1 MQKEIINIL
10 LKENDSDKALKHVKD
25 IIDKLRKNSVE
36 VEDVII
42 TTQLRKPI
50 EEYANIGPHVA
61 VAKRMKGKG
70 LNVGPGS
77 MIKYIVVQG
86 KGMIR
91 DKARAIDDMKN
102 EKYDSDYY
110 INNQLVPAVEGILSV
125 FGHEKDEIISEK
137 TQSNLGKFL

>member
-1 MQKEIINIL
+1 MRSTQNGPNVWTVLTGGKCL
-10 LKENDSDKALKHVKD
+10 DVYLKRIFV
-25 IIDKLRKNSVE
+25 V
-36 VEDVII
+36 VV
-42 TTQLRKPI
+42 
-50 EEYANIGPHVA
+50 V
-61 VAKRMKGKG
+61 
-70 LNVGPGS
+70 
-77 MIKYIVVQG
+77 VVQG

-125 FGHEKDEIISEK
+125 FGHEKNEIISEK